1 MVIFR
6 ERYGTEMR
14 KFLVILGK
22 IDRRL
27 IYLLVVIAVVLPF
40 IVKIHFP
47 IFISR
52 ETNGVYTII
61 EQCPEDKIVLL
72 DCTWDAGNRG
82 ENWPQTEA
90 VMEHLMRKGTKFAI
104 MSRIPQGTGFGR
116 EVAQKVAKKYK
127 KEYGIDWCNFGYL
140 PGEAAMIQALAR
152 DIEGV
157 VKKDIKGTP
166 IDSIPVM
173 KDIEDIHDIYMV
185 CAIAYWPSEDWL
197 RFVQGV
203 YGTYIGFCSSAIVS
217 SAMYPFLDSKQLCGL
232 LVGVR
237 GAAEYE
243 RLLNIKELGTEL
255 IVPQSMVHL
264 LIVILIILANIG
276 FWAERREKKIISK

>member
-1 MVIFR
+1 MK
-6 ERYGTEMR
+6 E
-14 KFLVILGK
+14 FLVKLGK
-22 IDRRL
+22 IDRRV
-27 IYLLVVIAVVLPF
+27 IYLLVILAVVIPL
-40 IVKIHFP
+40 IVKIRLP

-61 EQCPEDKIVLL
+61 EHCPEDKIVLL

-90 VMEHLMRKGTKFAI
+90 VMVHLMRKGIKFAI

-116 EVAQKVAKKYK
+116 EIAEKVAKKYGK
-127 KEYGIDWCNFGYL
+127 KYGIDWCNLGYL
-140 PGEAAMIQALAR
+140 PGEAAMIQALAK
-152 DIEGV
+152 DIKGV

-166 IDSIPVM
+166 LDSIPM
-173 KDIEDIHDIYMV
+173 MQGIEDIHDISLV
-185 CAIAYWPSEDWL
+185 CGIAYWPSEDWL

-203 YGTYIGFCSSAIVS
+203 YGTNVAFCSSAIVS
-217 SAMYPFLDSKQLCGL
+217 SAMYPFLDSGQLCGL

-243 RLLNIKELGTEL
+243 RLLGTEELGTEL

-264 LIVILIILANIG
+264 LIVVLIVLANIG
-276 FWAERREKKIISK
+276 FWAERREKKEERRGIRDEGGETGK